1 MLGKNFF
8 EISIF
13 GEFRT
18 KLPYLGIWLKISCFE
33 IFRLKYD
40 CMDLFECSLEK
51 NLILHTITIK
61 ATYIYQNVSVG
72 MTTVAPFTLYCF
84 HTKTV

>member
-1 MLGKNFF
+1 MSGKNFF

-18 KLPYLGIWLKISCFE
+18 KLPYLGIWPKISCFE

-40 CMDLFECSLEK
+40 RMDLFECSLEK
-51 NLILHTITIK
+51 E
-61 ATYIYQNVSVG
+61 
-72 MTTVAPFTLYCF
+72 FTSA
-84 HTKTV
+84 HNDN